1 VRLETERG
9 ASVLLAVPGELT
21 TAVGERLKES
31 ARFRGASRSIVLG
44 LCNDH
49 FAYVADVAEHEQVT
63 YESRST
69 LFGRDT
75 AEHVEEA
82 VDAALE
88 AAGFTPPP
96 AGGK

>member
-1 VRLETERG
+1 M
-9 ASVLLAVPGELT
+9 
-21 TAVGERLKES
+21 
-31 ARFRGASRSIVLG
+31 LG

-49 FAYVADVAEHEQVT
+49 FAYVADASEHDQAT

-75 AEHVEEA
+75 AENVQDA

-88 AAGFTPPP
+88 AAGFMPPP
-96 AGGK
+96 ANGK